1 MTLHLSTYSWGERR
15 RAGEGLRISCTR
27 YLPRGVKKADYATRD
42 YLDVWLP
49 ILAPSRELVALA
61 RAEGVNDPA
70 VWRRFVQR
78 YRGEMKETD
87 ARQTIQML
95 AALAARTPISIG
107 CSCAAMPC
115 HRFELEKLIQS
126 AADDRS

>member
-1 MTLHLSTYSWGERR
+1 MALQLSTYSWGEQRR
-15 RAGEGLRISCTR
+15 PNEGLRISCTR
-27 YLPRGVKKADYATRD
+27 YLPRGVKKTDYAARD
-42 YLDVWLP
+42 FFDVWLP

-61 RAEGVNDPA
+61 RGEGVNDAA

-78 YRGEMKETD
+78 YRSEMKETD

-115 HRFELEKLIQS
+115 HRFELEKLIR
-126 AADDRS
+126 AAAIEQA